1 MHSPLLRRRDR
12 GAETAG
18 WQRQR
23 RPARDRTPTQSGRRR
38 QTRAPLAGA
47 LVLSES
53 ARGKFSDAEREL
65 TPIPRTAFPL
75 AQSVAAG
82 SASRARRPGIDLFR
96 SWKPQ
101 RSISAEDWKPPQ
113 TNLLGRLCPPVPD
126 N

>member
-1 MHSPLLRRRDR
+1 MHEPLLRRRNR

-23 RPARDRTPTQSGRRR
+23 RPARDRTPTQSGHRR

-53 ARGKFSDAEREL
+53 ALGKFSDAEREL

-82 SASRARRPGIDLFR
+82 SGSRARRSGIDLFR
-96 SWKPQ
+96 SREPQ
-101 RSISAEDWKPPQ
+101 SSISCEELKSTQ
-113 TNLLGRLCPPVPD
+113 TKLPGRIVPLGPW
-126 N
+126 